1 MRKVALAV
9 GAKIRGEIVEQIV
22 LLRQHERVYLDTS
35 RLEELVLQL
44 GAVNAEDIVCRAL
57 EELAAR
63 LAQTERCWRAEAW
76 LEMRKSAR
84 SLIAI
89 AEQVGMQLLARVARD
104 VMRCIDDHDETA
116 LAATLSRLL
125 RIGELSLSEVWEM
138 QDITI

>member
-9 GAKIRGEIVEQIV
+9 GAKIRGEIVEQVV
-22 LLRQHERVYLDTS
+22 LLRQRERVYLDTS

-63 LAQTERCWRAEAW
+63 LAQTERCWRADAW

-104 VMRCIDDHDETA
+104 VVNCIDDHDETA